1 MSESNGAATA
11 APPAPA
17 AVPSPKVE
25 GPLTTGR
32 PLRPVAL
39 AVITIACVALCL
51 LLLWPLLPAL
61 TWALA
66 LAVIAWP
73 LHQRIA
79 RAILWPSVAASV
91 STAAVFLLVFVPFL
105 FVIYELTR
113 EATSAAEHMKER
125 SAESVLKDTMDKTP
139 GLDRVSAWADRVNV
153 DVDAAAHQVIASY
166 TQDANGLVQ
175 GSITGIIQ
183 VVVALFILYHLF
195 KDKGSMVGSV
205 RGMLP
210 LTRDESD
217 QVFTRVADS
226 VHANLYA
233 TLVTSLIDAV
243 GGGLMFW
250 VLGLP
255 SPVLWGV
262 VMFVLSILPIVGT
275 FIVWM
280 PAAAYLVLIGDWPK
294 GLAMVGWGVAGW
306 VVVDNYIYVW
316 LAGPR
321 MRIHQVPALLAFLG
335 GLAIFGASGMII
347 GPAILAVTVALLEV
361 WHRRATATPA
371 TPTVLEPAA
380 NGPPSGNV
388 VVPRTGRADAPPVSP
403 QVRV

>member
-1 MSESNGAATA
+1 MPESNGAKS
-11 APPAPA
+11 APA
-17 AVPSPKVE
+17 AIPSPKVE

-39 AVITIACVALCL
+39 AALTIVCIALCAW
-51 LLLWPLLPAL
+51 LLWPLLPAL

-73 LHQRIA
+73 LHERIA
-79 RAILWPSVAASV
+79 RLVRRPAVSASI
-91 STAAVFLLVFVPFL
+91 STVAVFLLVFVPFL
-105 FVIYELTR
+105 FLVYELAR
-113 EATSAAEHMKER
+113 EATSAADHMKER

-139 GLDRVSAWADRVNV
+139 GLDRLAAWAERANV
-153 DVDAAAHQVIASY
+153 DIDQAAHRVVAGY
-166 TQDANGLVQ
+166 TQDANGIVE
-175 GSITGIIQ
+175 GSITGTIQ

-195 KDKGSMVGSV
+195 KDRGSLLGSV
-205 RGMLP
+205 RAMLP

-226 VHANLYA
+226 IHANLYA
-233 TLVTSLIDAV
+233 TLITSLIDAV
-243 GGGLMFW
+243 GGGLMFGL
-250 VLGLP
+250 LGLP

-262 VMFVLSILPIVGT
+262 VMFILSILPIVGT

-280 PAAAYLVLIGDWPK
+280 PAAAYLVMIGHWPQ
-294 GLAMVGWGVAGW
+294 GLALVAWGLAEW
-306 VVVDNYIYVW
+306 IVVDYWIYGW

-321 MRIHQVPALLAFLG
+321 MRLHQVPALLAFLG
-335 GLAIFGASGMII
+335 GLAIFGASGMVI

-371 TPTVLEPAA
+371 TPMVVEPAA
-380 NGPPSGNV
+380 DGPPAGNV
-388 VVPRTGRADAPPVSP
+388 VAPRAERAGPATAGS